1 MRMNQGVEWGLH
13 CCVALGWIGQHEVVS
28 TAKLAAKFGLPAAYL
43 NKSLQALARAEILI
57 SSPGPRGGFRLA
69 GEPSK
74 ITLLE
79 VVDAIEGPDAAF
91 RCTEIRRTGEG
102 ASPASECKKPCAI
115 ASAMRQAENA
125 WRRELANHTVATVME
140 NAPRAAAQ
148 RAVRWFEN
156 SQARSPTATDSPPAA
171 LA

>member
-13 CCVALGWIGQHEVVS
+13 CCVALGWIGRNEVVS
-28 TAKLAAKFGLPAAYL
+28 TARLAAKFDLPAAYL
-43 NKSLQALARAEILI
+43 NKSLQALARAGVLI

-69 GEPSK
+69 RDPSE

-102 ASPASECKKPCAI
+102 ASPANECKKPCAI
-115 ASAMRQAENA
+115 ASAMRQAESA
-125 WRRELANHTVATVME
+125 WRNELANHTLATIME

-148 RAVRWFEN
+148 RAVRWHES
-156 SQARSPTATDSPPAA
+156 SQAKPPRAAEPRSAPA
-171 LA
+171 